1 MTELIELVQKHDP
14 GSELIS
20 LFELTFNS
28 TTLYFHPG
36 LDEGL
41 DELYFEDA
49 TSPFKIR
56 EYQAFPVE
64 MTGVEYNADG
74 ATNRPTLTIANVTS
88 AFSNLLGGLSNKDL
102 IGATVVVR
110 QTLNKY
116 LESEATYNNGG
127 AAYSVGTT
135 PIEFPKKKFILDRIS
150 GESSVAITFEVSSP
164 YDLQG
169 IQIPNRQVIGKY
181 CSWVY
186 QGNANGKGG
195 GCTWKADSTIE
206 YPNTAGAMISHK
218 AYYDL
223 DDNPLVNDNAGQSQ
237 LSATISAGWTDARG
251 YVTYSNSV
259 AMVKDSLY
267 EHSNSVWKALI
278 PQATTGANQIAPQPN
293 STYWKRAEVCGKKL
307 SSCKCRFQFTPQAK
321 GTTNSYPSTSKN
333 TYEALP
339 FGAFPGT
346 KKFR

>member
-36 LDEGL
+36 LDESL

-49 TSPFKIR
+49 TSPHTIR
-56 EYQAFPVE
+56 EYQAFPIE

-74 ATNRPTLTIANVTS
+74 ATNRPTLTVANVTTI
-88 AFSNLLGGLSNKDL
+88 FSDLLGGLSNKDL
-102 IGATVVVR
+102 IGATITVR
-110 QTLNKY
+110 QTLAKY
-116 LESEATYNNGG
+116 LETSSTFA
-127 AAYSVGTT
+127 SPGTGT
-135 PIEFPKKKFILDRIS
+135 LPIEFPKKKFILDRIS
-150 GESSVAITFEVSSP
+150 GESSVAVTFEVSSP

-169 IQIPNRQVIGKY
+169 VQIPNRQVIGKY
-181 CSWVY
+181 CSWIY
-186 QGNANGKGG
+186 QGNDNGKGG

-206 YPNTAGAMISHK
+206 YPNAAGTMISHK

-223 DDNPLVNDNAGQSQ
+223 DDNPLVTVAQ
-237 LSATISAGWTDARG
+237 LSAITGWSGARSYIP
-251 YVTYSNSV
+251 YVNTA

-267 EHSNSVWKALI
+267 EHSNSVWKALL

-307 SSCKCRFQFTPQAK
+307 SSCKCRFQFTPHAK
-321 GTTNSYPSTSKN
+321 GTTNSYPKTAKN